1 MTLCALYSARSW
13 APVSAH
19 LPGHKGLRQGGR
31 HGGNLRRRYP
41 KFVPSQIRSSCLGLV
56 VVQIVNF
63 INDTILTLLLMLMML
78 GTREGCVLLHK
89 RPQPCWPAL
98 ADGAVGCRRTPEQVE
113 RERTNPHSMS
123 VMERIEASIR
133 NYILLKVRDHNL
145 PAALLTS
152 SP

>member
-1 MTLCALYSARSW
+1 M
-13 APVSAH
+13 
-19 LPGHKGLRQGGR
+19 
-31 HGGNLRRRYP
+31 
-41 KFVPSQIRSSCLGLV
+41 PSQIRSSCLCLVV

-152 SP
+152 SS

>member
-1 MTLCALYSARSW
+1 MFS
-13 APVSAH
+13 
-19 LPGHKGLRQGGR
+19 
-31 HGGNLRRRYP
+31 
-41 KFVPSQIRSSCLGLV
+41 
-56 VVQIVNF
+56 QIVNF

-78 GTREGCVLLHK
+78 GTREGCVLLHE
-89 RPQPCWPAL
+89 RPQPWHV

-152 SP
+152 ALELSVLPS